1 MAINRISGNI
11 LQDNLTRGDDLAF
24 QTNLLYI
31 DVGDHRIGINTASTT
46 HVLTVLGNADVSGN
60 SSAEN
65 VEVRNFLLSN
75 TATITAN
82 LAVGNVTVEEYFQ
95 GNTGNFLG
103 NLAVAQTVTANAVV
117 ANTAEFAGDA
127 VTGNGA
133 VIVGV
138 TGTVTPNTVAAFV
151 GNVDSHSQ
159 VTVQNISSGT
169 LATTE
174 LRLQA
179 DSGNA
184 DAYRVNLGIGSGT
197 YQDPEFF
204 GDLAS
209 SNTDAWLYTVATS
222 QQGPST
228 GIGNL
233 ILGSTNGAIKLF
245 VGNTAQA
252 NVVTTVTSNGLDVSG
267 NLDTDTLNV
276 GDAFANNVTIS
287 DTLTVANIA
296 ITGNIALGNL
306 AVSNTTILANIAN
319 ANITLQPSNNSLVIA
334 NTTSGLVVATGNT
347 VQRPAPATTGTLRFN
362 TDSQRLEVYDGA
374 EWDQVVSDVTLQIIT
389 PDGANISYSLDR
401 TSTTAALLVSIN
413 GVVQLPTVAYTVAG
427 NVITFAE
434 IPLTTDIVDIRF
446 L

>member
-24 QTNLLYI
+24 QTNLLYLDI
-31 DVGDHRIGINTASTT
+31 SNHRVGINTVSTT
-46 HVLTVLGNADVSGN
+46 HVLTVAGNADVSGN

-65 VEVRNFLLSN
+65 IESRNLVSAEF
-75 TATITAN
+75 ATVTAN
-82 LAVGNVTVEEYFQ
+82 LTAGNVVIGEYFQ
-95 GNTGNFLG
+95 SNIGNFLS
-103 NLAVAQTVTANAVV
+103 NVSVAQTVTADTVV
-117 ANTAEFAGDA
+117 ARTAEFAGDA
-127 VTGNGA
+127 ETGNSAMTVGA
-133 VIVGV
+133 
-138 TGTVTPNTVAAFV
+138 TAPATANTVTAFV
-151 GNVDSHSQ
+151 GNVNSHSQ
-159 VTVQNISSGT
+159 ITVQNINAGA

-174 LRLQA
+174 LRLQS
-179 DSGNA
+179 DGGNA
-184 DAYRVNLGIGSGT
+184 DVYRVNLGIGSNT

-276 GDAFANNVTIS
+276 GDVFANNVTIS

-319 ANITLQPSNNSLVIA
+319 ANITLEPSNNSLVIA

-347 VQRPAPATTGTLRFN
+347 VQRPSPAVTGTLRFN
-362 TDSQRLEVYDGA
+362 TDEQRLEIYDGA

-389 PDGANISYSLDR
+389 PDGSNISYTLDR
-401 TSTTAALLVSIN
+401 TSTAAALLVSIN